1 MANKYMKNCSTPY
14 VIRELQIKTI
24 VKYHYTL
31 IRMAKIQN
39 ADVLVRTQSNRNYHS
54 LLVKMQ
60 NSIDTSEVSWQ
71 FLTKLNI
78 LLQYNPVIKL
88 FGIYPEGLNFYVHTE
103 TALECFYYFYSK
115 FSKLERNQDA
125 L

>member
-14 VIRELQIKTI
+14 VIRELQIKAI

-39 ADVLVRTQSNRNYHS
+39 ADMLVRTQSNRNYHS

-60 NSIDTSEVSWQ
+60 KSIDTSEVI
-71 FLTKLNI
+71 FLQSLTYS
-78 LLQYNPVIKL
+78 YNTI
-88 FGIYPEGLNFYVHTE
+88 
-103 TALECFYYFYSK
+103 
-115 FSKLERNQDA
+115 Q
-125 L
+125 